1 MVELLAAREAAT
13 AGDLVELR
21 VDGVT
26 NLDLGRALDGR
37 RVPAIVTCRAMWEGG
52 HFEGTEEER
61 RAVLARAL
69 ELGAEFVDV
78 EWKAVEGQLTG
89 VSFRD
94 LVHRAPERIVVSSH
108 DFDGVPSDLESR
120 AREMRATGAGTSR
133 AKARELHKEFRR
145 TSKQPPKDEVER
157 HRASRERRRRDRQ
170 MEENQT

>member
-78 EWKAVEGQLTG
+78 EWKAIEGHLTG

-108 DFDGVPSDLESR
+108 DFEGVPSDLESR
-120 AREMRATGAGTSR
+120 AREMRATGAGTIKIAVSVSR
-133 AKARELHKEFRR
+133 LSQTLCLKSIAQEGCAVVIGMGELG
-145 TSKQPPKDEVER
+145 V
-157 HRASRERRRRDRQ
+157 ASRLLAGRV
-170 MEENQT
+170 